1 MKAGHLFEHFSII
14 KDPRQSWK
22 IEHKLFDILLLT
34 ICAVIA
40 GADGWEDIEE
50 FGNERLDWLKQYGD
64 FENGIPVHDTIA
76 RVISQIN
83 PKQFQTCFIQ
93 WMASCHE
100 STAGDVI
107 AVDGKTVRR
116 SFDKS
121 KKQGAIHMVS
131 AFSTANKVVLGQLKT
146 NVKSN
151 EITAIPELLKLLE
164 IKGCI
169 VTIDA
174 MGCQKDI
181 AKTIVEQDAD
191 YLLAVKGNQG
201 KLEAA
206 FDKHFPLSSLSDYQ
220 GDYYNTEEKGHGR
233 NEQRLHLVSDV
244 FGDFVDLSFEWPHL
258 KTLGVAISF
267 RQEGDNI
274 RDKTMSVR
282 YYISSAKL
290 TAKAFA
296 EAIRAHWQIEAQ
308 LHWKLDVG
316 MREDEC
322 RIRRGDAAENL
333 AGFRHVAMNLLTNE
347 KTVKAGI
354 KRKRLKAALSAD
366 YLSRVLAGQG
376 LS

>member
-1 MKAGHLFEHFSII
+1 MNAGGLFEHFSII

-22 IEHKLFDILLLT
+22 IEYKLFDILLLT
-34 ICAVIA
+34 VCAVIA
-40 GADGWEDIEE
+40 GAEGWEDIEE
-50 FGNERLDWLKQYGD
+50 FGKERLDWLRQYGD
-64 FENGIPVHDTIA
+64 FEQGIPVHDTIA

-83 PKQFQTCFIQ
+83 PKQFQKSFLH
-93 WMASCHE
+93 WMADCHQA
-100 STAGDVI
+100 TAGDVI
-107 AVDGKTVRR
+107 AIDGKTVRR

-121 KKQGAIHMVS
+121 KKQGAIHMIS

-146 NVKSN
+146 AAKSN
-151 EITAIPELLKLLE
+151 EITAIPELLNLLE

-181 AKTIVEQDAD
+181 AKTIRERKAD
-191 YLLAVKGNQG
+191 YLLSVKGNQG

-206 FDKHFPLSSLSDYQ
+206 FGKHFPLNSLSHFQ

-233 NEQRLHLVSDV
+233 TEQRLHLVSDV
-244 FGDFVDLSFEWPHL
+244 FGDFVDLSFEWPDL
-258 KTLGVAISF
+258 QTLGVAISF
-267 RQEGDNI
+267 RKEGDHSQP
-274 RDKTMSVR
+274 KEMSVR

-290 TAKAFA
+290 TAEQFA
-296 EAIRAHWQIEAQ
+296 QAIRAHWQIEVQ

-333 AGFRHVAMNLLTNE
+333 AGIRHVAMNLLTNE
-347 KTVKAGI
+347 KTLKAGI
-354 KRKRLKAALSAD
+354 KRKRLKAALSPD
-366 YLSRVLAGQG
+366 YLSRVLAGQA